1 MAYTCFNKLAPIY
14 LTNEFIKRSDIHNR
28 STRNCDNLDIPAF
41 KTSSGERTF
50 WYRAVKIWRNLD
62 NELKQITTVDKFKK
76 KLKENLLKQFYN
88 NIS

>member
-1 MAYTCFNKLAPIY
+1 MAYTCFNKLAPSY
-14 LTNEFIKRSDIHNR
+14 LTNKFIKRSGIHNR

-50 WYRAVKIWRNLD
+50 WYRAVKIWRSLD